1 MRCSSSDA
9 NLSFLS
15 GAITRTLLI
24 TFILSAIHLNAK
36 ATTAAPAADDV
47 KDHIKKAAR
56 LVRRSELVKAEE
68 LLRRAVALDATR
80 SDAKIELGFVLT
92 KQRRLLEAYEL
103 LLPIA
108 QAEPKNTRAFAVLGT
123 TLLAAGRF
131 AEAKALF
138 YTSISHNK
146 KEHLAW
152 AGYGMVDFYE
162 NRIDE
167 GLENLREAV
176 YRQPDEPDYVFALA
190 QVCAR
195 SERYKEAAEN
205 YKRFLQ
211 ISVNTDADRR
221 ARIKGLVEFLNYLGE
236 SDRLYNL
243 SGSERSVVS
252 FDLIGNRPVV
262 KLKVNGRS
270 EVLRFVL
277 DTGSGISVVSN
288 KAAKRLKIRPI
299 TRGGFARGLGGTGK
313 FEIIYGMLREVAL
326 GGVTIKNVPVYLR
339 DFHQMSHEVDGYIG
353 LALISKFL
361 TTVDYGNSTMSL
373 TKSTAD
379 VRQFTESNELSLP
392 LRLTSSGFLS
402 GEVLLEGIQSPL
414 NFIVDTGASIS
425 VISDEV
431 AKVDNISRFIAGGK
445 LMVIGSAGITDDKQ
459 TYNLPKVSFGN
470 HTRKDVMAVA
480 LDLGLINEASGFE
493 QAGILGGNFL
503 KNYRL
508 TFDFKNSKVIFVPL
522 QPEKD

>member
-1 MRCSSSDA
+1 MQYSSLGA
-9 NLSFLS
+9 NLSF
-15 GAITRTLLI
+15 TRGVCLRILL
-24 TFILSAIHLNAK
+24 TALILSA
-36 ATTAAPAADDV
+36 TQPTAQASGGAAAADEI
-47 KDHIKKAAR
+47 KDHIKKAAK
-56 LVRRSELVKAEE
+56 LVRRADLIEAEE
-68 LLRRAVALDATR
+68 LLRKAIEINPSR
-80 SDAKIELGFVLT
+80 SDSKVELGFVLT

-138 YTSISHNK
+138 YTAINYNK

-162 NRIDE
+162 NRIEDS
-167 GLENLREAV
+167 LENLREAV
-176 YRQPDEPDYVFALA
+176 YRAPNEPDYVFALA

-195 SERYKEAAEN
+195 SERYREAADN

-211 ISVNTDADRR
+211 VSENTDADRR
-221 ARIKGLVEFLNYLGE
+221 ARIKGLIEFLKYLGLA
-236 SDRLYNL
+236 DTLYNL
-243 SGSERSVVS
+243 SGAERSVIPFELV
-252 FDLIGNRPVV
+252 GNRPII

-270 EVLRFVL
+270 DVLRFVL

-288 KAAKRLKIRPI
+288 KTAKRLKIRHV
-299 TRGGFARGLGGTGK
+299 TKGGFARGLGGDGK
-313 FEIIYGMLREVAL
+313 FEIVYGMLREVAL

-339 DFHQMSHEVDGYIG
+339 EFHHSGSEVDGYIG

-373 TKSTAD
+373 TKSDAD
-379 VRQFTESNELSLP
+379 VRQFTESGDLSLP

-402 GEVLLEGIQSPL
+402 GEVQLEGIASPL

-431 AKVDNISRFIAGGK
+431 AKIENISRFVGEDK
-445 LMVIGSAGITDDKQ
+445 LSVIGSAGITPDKQ

-508 TFDFKNSKVIFVPL
+508 TFDFKNSKVIFAPL